1 MRAASGAIEA
11 VKLTEAGLELRTVDN
26 APPIGLCGSGIVD
39 TVAELLRWELIN
51 KRGRFDR
58 QHRRMRQGRHGLEL
72 VLVSAAESGN
82 GRDVVISQND
92 VNEIQLAKGAIRAG
106 LEILMDATNTP
117 PEAVEEVII
126 AGAFGSFLNL
136 QSALDIGLLP
146 RLPHAGYRQVGN
158 AAIVGAKWALLSRE
172 GRARA
177 RQVAA
182 QTGYLELTNYPQFN
196 RRFAQGMLF

>member
-1 MRAASGAIEA
+1 
-11 VKLTEAGLELRTVDN
+11 
-26 APPIGLCGSGIVD
+26 LCGSGIVD
-39 TVAELLRWELIN
+39 AVAELLRWELIN

-58 QHRRMRQGRHGLEL
+58 HNGRVRQGRHGPEL
-72 VLVSAAESGN
+72 MLVPVAESAN
-82 GRDVVISQND
+82 GRDVAISQND

-136 QSALDIGLLP
+136 QSALDISLLP
-146 RLPHAGYRQVGN
+146 RLPNASYRQVGN
-158 AAIVGAKWALLSRE
+158 AAIVGAKWALLSRA
-172 GRARA
+172 GRERA

-182 QTGYLELTNYPQFN
+182 QTGYLELSNYPQFN